1 MFSIFDSNARNRYLG
16 RSFLLNGFHLADLEI
31 IFFERISCN
40 KQKKQQHLLTYLLLY
55 LMVATE

>member
-40 KQKKQQHLLTYLLLY
+40 KQKKTTTLTHLLTSLFNGGD
-55 LMVATE
+55 